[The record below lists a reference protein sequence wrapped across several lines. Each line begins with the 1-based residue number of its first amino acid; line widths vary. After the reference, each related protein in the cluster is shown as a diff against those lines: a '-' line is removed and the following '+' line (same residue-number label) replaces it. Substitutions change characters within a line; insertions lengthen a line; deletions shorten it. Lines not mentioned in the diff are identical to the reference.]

1 MRIVGGSLRGRVLK
15 PPETR
20 EIRPTADRL
29 RESIFDILVH
39 RYPDAL
45 AGGRVIDLFA
55 GTGALG
61 LEAISRGAKTALFV
75 DSGTAA
81 RALLRE
87 NIEALALGGVTRI
100 WRADATKLGKAP
112 AAGPFTL
119 AFLDPPYEQHLVGPA
134 LKLLARGGWL
144 RPGAVVVVEELA
156 KAEIVAPEEFE
167 RVDERDYG
175 DTRVTLLR
183 YGASDNFSRG
193 W

>member
-1 MRIVGGSLRGRVLK
+1 MRIIAGRFKGRALK

-29 RESIFDILVH
+29 RELIFDILVH

-61 LEAISRGAKTALFV
+61 LEAISRGARTALFV
-75 DSGTAA
+75 DSGAAA

-112 AAGPFTL
+112 ATGPFTL
-119 AFLDPPYEQHLVGPA
+119 AFLDPPYEQDLAGPA
-134 LKLLARGGWL
+134 LESLARGGWL
-144 RPGAVVVVEELA
+144 SSGALVVVEEAA
-156 KAEIVAPEEFE
+156 KAEIVAPAEFE

-175 DTRVTLLR
+175 DTRVTLFL
-183 YGASDNFSRG
+183 YGPWEGAEV
-193 W
+193 

>member
-1 MRIVGGSLRGRVLK
+1 MRIVGGSFKGRVLK

-100 WRADATKLGKAP
+100 RRADATKLGKAP

-119 AFLDPPYEQHLVGPA
+119 AFLDPPYEQDLAGPA
-134 LKLLARGGWL
+134 LESLARGGWL
-144 RPGAVVVVEELA
+144 EAGAVVVVEESA
-156 KAEIVAPEEFE
+156 KAEIVAPEKFE
-167 RVDERDYG
+167 RVDERECG
-175 DTRVTLLR
+175 ETRVTLLR
-183 YGASDNFSRG
+183 YGAQL
-193 W
+193 

>member
-1 MRIVGGSLRGRVLK
+1 VRIIAGRFKGRVLK
-15 PPETR
+15 PPGTR

-45 AGGRVIDLFA
+45 ADARVIDLFA

-119 AFLDPPYEQHLVGPA
+119 AFLDPPYEQDLAGPA
-134 LKLLARGGWL
+134 LESLARGGWL
-144 RPGAVVVVEELA
+144 LPGAIVVVEEAA
-156 KAEIVAPEEFE
+156 KAEIVAREEFG
-167 RVDERDYG
+167 RVDVREYG
-175 DTRVTLLR
+175 ETRVTLFR
-183 YGASDNFSRG
+183 YGASDAAEL
-193 W
+193 